1 MELWIGALVLGL
13 LYSLMTI
20 GVYITYKIL
29 DFADITVDG
38 SFTLGAAVSAILI
51 TSGMNPFL
59 SLFFATL
66 AGAAA
71 GAVTGLIHTKMKVNG
86 LLAGIL
92 VMIAL
97 YSINLHIMGRSNVPL
112 LSLPNFMNFFL
123 DFNPGMPTEIWLS
136 IVLMV
141 IISGVCWLAGL
152 FFKTDLGLTLR
163 ATGDNS
169 IMSSAL
175 GVNVDATKIFG
186 IALSNGLVGLSG
198 AAIAQYQGFADIG
211 MGIGMVVNGLAAV
224 IIGEAILK
232 IPSIYAKISSAAL
245 GSIIFRFMI
254 AFALFAG
261 MNPIDLKLL
270 TALFVLLTLFVSL
283 IANKKGR
290 SGKFSINPQ
299 KLKKYALAFG
309 IIAIVAIGGTLLY
322 NAFEDNGDSPIS
334 GKKKIGVVQ
343 LTSNGILDIT
353 NEALVKKLTELG
365 YDEDNLEII
374 QKNANGDISTLNSII
389 DNFTLEKVDLIVT
402 ISTAATQAAI
412 SRAKNIPIVFA
423 TIANPFIIKAGT
435 SDNDHLPN
443 VTGTY
448 GWTPMDKSLEFIT
461 DVLGNK
467 LKLGVVW
474 DIGQANSEFNVGL
487 LKESLKK
494 YPNLELFEATVNNS
508 SEVQQAAVSLTNK
521 NIDAFILVPDNTV
534 YSAFDAVLK
543 AANVKKTPIFI
554 SDVERLKDGAL
565 GALGFDYAS
574 SGEIAAGMVDRI
586 LKGEKPSN
594 IPFEKYKKLIYGI
607 NNDAAKLLGIKF
619 SNETIYKA
627 NKFIGLKKV
636 DKKKKIG
643 IVQFAMEPNVEICKE
658 GILHALEGYGYK
670 DGENIEILYKNANA
684 DFPMINS
691 IMQDLIARDVDIIVP
706 LSTPVVQAAVQQVG
720 KRTKPN
726 VVFTYIYDPYK
737 IGAAK
742 SPTDHLPN
750 FTGVACFPPMEE
762 MFDLIKE
769 MYPNKKKVGVVWNSS
784 EANSESVVKLI
795 RSFVGSKGFELVES
809 TVTNPSE
816 VLDASK
822 SLINKGAEI
831 FLNAGD
837 NTLNVAYD
845 SYAKVASEAKIPL
858 FSVDAELIYNNT
870 IATLGPDYYRTGFD
884 GGVYLARILDG
895 ENTAKIPIMQ
905 TKETLLYINQDVANK
920 LNYTFSDSLINR
932 ASRIVVDSTLKTL
945 KEIQE
950 EKQNSISK
958 NDKKQKKLAVFLFND
973 NSTLIDIYNGY
984 KKQMNDWNIY
994 NQYNIKEDYMNAQSD
1009 WANAQLISKDIL
1021 QKKYNYVVSFSTP
1034 ALQSLAG
1041 VNSVIPHIF
1050 GGVTDPYSL
1059 GVAKSPT
1066 DHRPNISGVAT
1077 FQPVES
1083 TIKLI
1088 RQVFPKAKKIGIV
1101 WNPSEACS
1109 YACTGKAREACKKY
1123 GFELVEANVSS
1134 TSEIGDALNSLL
1146 EKGIDV
1152 FLTSGDNTVI
1162 LSIPTIAKKLQELK
1176 IPYFTNAY
1184 SDVDKGVFMSLGAD
1198 YYQVGIEAAKMI
1210 KKVIEGED
1218 IAKLPIRD
1226 FVPERMNINLD
1237 LVKKYKIKIPDDI
1250 MNKYKTDNGGG
1261 K

>member
-13 LYSLMTI
+13 IYSLMTI

-51 TSGMNPFL
+51 TSGMDPFF

-112 LSLPNFMNFFL
+112 LSLPSFMNFFL

-141 IISGVCWLAGL
+141 IISGVCWLSGL

-175 GVNVDATKIFG
+175 GVNVDAIKIFG
-186 IALSNGLVGLSG
+186 IALSNGLVGLAG

-232 IPSIYAKISSAAL
+232 IPSIYAKISSAAI

-270 TALFVLLTLFVSL
+270 TALFVLLTLFISL
-283 IANKKGR
+283 VVNQKGR
-290 SGKFSINPQ
+290 RGKFSINSQ
-299 KLKKYALAFG
+299 KLKKYSLAIG
-309 IIAIVAIGGTLLY
+309 LIAVVAIAGTLLY
-322 NAFEDNGDSPIS
+322 NAFEGNGDSPIS

-343 LTSNGILDIT
+343 ITSNGILDIT
-353 NEALVKKLTELG
+353 REALLKELSKLG
-365 YDEDNLEII
+365 YDEDNLEIV

-389 DNFTLEKVDLIVT
+389 DNFTVEKVDIIVA
-402 ISTAATQAAI
+402 ISTPALQAAI
-412 SRAKNIPIVFA
+412 SKVKDVPIVFA
-423 TIANPFIIKAGT
+423 TIANPFILKAGT
-435 SDNDHLPN
+435 SETDHLPN

-448 GWTPMDKSLEFIT
+448 GWAPMDKTLEFVT
-461 DVLGNK
+461 DVLGTK
-467 LKLGVVW
+467 IKIGTVW
-474 DIGQANSEFNVGL
+474 DIGQANSEFNIHN
-487 LKESLKK
+487 LKEELKK
-494 YPNLELFEATVNNS
+494 YPNIEYYEATVNNS
-508 SEVQQAAVSLTNK
+508 SEVQQAAVSLVNK
-521 NIDAFILVPDNTV
+521 NIDAFVLAPDNTV
-534 YSAFDAVLK
+534 YSAFDAILK
-543 AANVKKTPIFI
+543 ISNEKKIPIFI
-554 SDVERLKDGAL
+554 GDVERLKDGAL
-565 GALGFDYAS
+565 GALGYDYET
-574 SGEIAAGMVDRI
+574 SGIDAARIVDRI
-586 LKGEKPSN
+586 LKGEKPAD
-594 IPFEKYKKLIYGI
+594 IPFQKYTKLVYGL
-607 NNDAAKLLGIKF
+607 NNEAAKLLGIKF
-619 SNETIYKA
+619 SSETIYKA

-720 KRTKPN
+720 TRKKPN

-750 FTGVACFPPMEE
+750 FTGVACFPPMQD

-769 MYPNKKKVGVVWNSS
+769 MYPDKKKVGIVWNSS

-845 SYAKVASEAKIPL
+845 SYAKVAADAKIPL

-905 TKETLLYINQDVANK
+905 TKETLLYINQDVAKK
-920 LNYTFSDSLINR
+920 LNYTFSDSLLNK

-950 EKQNSISK
+950 AKQKSISK
-958 NDKKQKKLAVFLFND
+958 NDKNQKKLAVFLFND
-973 NSTLIDIYNGY
+973 NSALLDIYDGY

-1021 QKKYNYVVSFSTP
+1021 QKKYDYVVSFSTP

-1059 GVAKSPT
+1059 GIAKSPT

-1109 YACTGKAREACKKY
+1109 FACTGKAREACKQY
-1123 GFELVEANVSS
+1123 GFELVEANVTS
-1134 TSEIGDALNSLL
+1134 TSETGDALNSVL

-1237 LVKKYKIKIPDDI
+1237 LVKKYKIKIPDDV
-1250 MNKYKTDNGGG
+1250 MKKYKTDNGGG